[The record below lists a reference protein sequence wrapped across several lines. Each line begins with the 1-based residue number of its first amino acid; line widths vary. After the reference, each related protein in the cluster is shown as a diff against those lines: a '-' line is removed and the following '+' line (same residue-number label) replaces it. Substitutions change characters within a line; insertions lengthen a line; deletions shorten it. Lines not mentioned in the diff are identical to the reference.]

1 MIGNW
6 IIDWRVLLLM
16 GCPVGSCASGPRGVA
31 VGILTTTT
39 LLTTTTM
46 TSSDHNNFSDLVTS
60 QEKLEWVTPQISL
73 MDAEDT
79 EGKANYA
86 QEQGTVNFNRGPS

>member
-1 MIGNW
+1 
-6 IIDWRVLLLM
+6 M

-31 VGILTTTT
+31 VSGKTDKYCATATHY
-39 LLTTTTM
+39 LTTTTM

-60 QEKLEWVTPQISL
+60 QEKLEWVTPKISL

-79 EGKANYA
+79 EGK
-86 QEQGTVNFNRGPS
+86 QFQTVVELNPIVGPS